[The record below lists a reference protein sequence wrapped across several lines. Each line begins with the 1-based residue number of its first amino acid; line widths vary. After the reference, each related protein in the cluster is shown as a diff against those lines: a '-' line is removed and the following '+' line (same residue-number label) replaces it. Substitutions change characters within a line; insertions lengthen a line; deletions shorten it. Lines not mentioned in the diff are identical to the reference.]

1 MLKVIQPRSKM
12 GRTLSSHLKVKGKIS
27 WKGIDPMAPAKY
39 FPEPDSQPREWHLDL
54 LPPLDDM
61 QEEHENDDGRLC
73 VGPIDTSRLETS
85 QLKFH
90 GLGDAPAP
98 ALSIDEVDTDLDD
111 DDEVMILDDEKT
123 LMMRGK
129 DLPPAPVPSE
139 PVMKKLCGPVDF
151 SQEVEKHKVL
161 RRSNAS
167 ACLGLDV

>member
-1 MLKVIQPRSKM
+1 M
-12 GRTLSSHLKVKGKIS
+12 SSHLKVKGKFA
-27 WKGIDPMAPAKY
+27 WKGIDPKAPAKY

-61 QEEHENDDGRLC
+61 EEEHEYDGHLSF
-73 VGPIDTSRLETS
+73 GKLETS

-90 GLGDAPAP
+90 GLGDAPTPSRSRPIAHKGM
-98 ALSIDEVDTDLDD
+98 DEADTDLDD
-111 DDEVMILDDEKT
+111 DDDEVVVLDDETT
-123 LMMRGK
+123 LMMCGK

-139 PVMKKLCGPVDF
+139 PRMKQQTPGPVDF